1 VSGEEMSNKNVE
13 LRLVAE
19 LLKNSRRSDRELAK
33 VLQISQPTVTRL
45 RNRLEK
51 SGWVREYTIVPDF
64 GKLGYHLCSMTFAKF
79 KEIPH
84 VEALRKAIETYGHRL
99 LEIPQAVLIERGM
112 GLGANGVVIALHKDY
127 AAYMDFMKW
136 LRQFSLI
143 SPFELSSFIINLDDE
158 VHYRYLTFSTLAKH
172 MLSIQKEKE
181 KI

>member
-1 VSGEEMSNKNVE
+1 MSIKSIE
-13 LRLVAE
+13 LKLIAE

-33 VLQISQPTVTRL
+33 AVKISQPTVTRA
-45 RNRLEK
+45 RTRLEK
-51 SGWVREYTIVPDF
+51 AGLIKEYTIVPDF

-79 KEIPH
+79 TELPH

-112 GLGANGVVIALHKDY
+112 GMGANGVVIALHKDY
-127 AAYMDFMKW
+127 TAYMDFTKW

-143 SPFELSSFIINLDDE
+143 SPFELSTFLINLDDQ

-172 MLSIQKEKE
+172 VFSLQKAEEKE
-181 KI
+181 